1 MPPEGDGAAQSGNNS
16 SDFVRKLYKMLEDP
30 AYANIVRWGNEGDTF
45 VILETDKFTND
56 ILPKHFKHSNF
67 SSFVRQLNKYDFHK
81 LRRNDENNES
91 PYGKQA
97 WEFKHA
103 AFRADRKDN
112 LDNIRRKAPAQRKAQ
127 PTEDSFTTN
136 QSINLLQE
144 TLFAQQQQVQALQ
157 EQFVE
162 LSRANKTLVHEVHS
176 LQKTIDVQ
184 RQSTH
189 ELLNFLSSPDERWR
203 TGRYPNQTAAHMNGG
218 TMDEQAPEL
227 RRARELLSTVTT
239 NSMVDRD
246 FERLNGMYAQS
257 SPPDSASSL
266 MFQPG
271 TMPPMMT
278 DHVNMRHLVYPV
290 GENVGIDPLSQDHFN
305 NIPYTLNS
313 LPTIA
318 DGYPN
323 QTLVKQEPGQSTP
336 NPPGGATPAPP
347 GPPGRAAPPPD
358 NSLWGSKKP
367 RVYLVEDD
375 RTCSRIGAKF
385 LSQMECQ
392 VEVAENGIDAV
403 NKCKEVGAGYFDL
416 IFMDIVMPHMDGVS
430 ATQLIRE
437 VHPDVPVVAMT
448 SNIRPEDISHYFN
461 WSLNDVLAK
470 PFTKDGMLRILRK
483 HVAHL
488 MKNAPPIDDIP
499 VGPGSAQMGTM
510 GLPPQVRVDTPSQS
524 PATTT
529 SWHSPGQIHQ
539 QSPNVA
545 TMEPGYAMGNPQQM
559 VITPTSA
566 QRATFPNQGL
576 PPQMQQQM
584 RVPDGM
590 AVEDRPEKRQRL
602 YGPQG
607 GYAQ

>member
-1 MPPEGDGAAQSGNNS
+1 MPEPDTVSAQGGGSNS
-16 SDFVRKLYKMLEDP
+16 SDFDP

-97 WEFKHA
+97 WEFKHS

-112 LDNIRRKAPAQRKAQ
+112 LDNIRRKAPAQRKTQ
-127 PTEDSFTTN
+127 QTEDQFTTN

-157 EQFVE
+157 EQVSE
-162 LSRANKTLVHEVHS
+162 MARTNKTLVHEVHTMH
-176 LQKTIDVQ
+176 KIIDAQ
-184 RQSTH
+184 RQSQH
-189 ELLNFLSSPDERWR
+189 ELLNYMSHAEDRWR
-203 TGRYPNQTAAHMNGG
+203 GRVYAGQPPQMNGG
-218 TMDEQAPEL
+218 AVDDQPAEL
-227 RRARELLSTVTT
+227 RRARELLSSVTT
-239 NSMVDRD
+239 NSMVDREL
-246 FERLNGMYAQS
+246 ERLNGMYAQS

-266 MFQPG
+266 MFQAG
-271 TMPPMMT
+271 SGMPPMLPEHM
-278 DHVNMRHLVYPV
+278 NMRHLVYPV

-313 LPTIA
+313 LPMN
-318 DGYPN
+318 DFQN
-323 QTLVKQEPGQSTP
+323 VVKPEPGPT
-336 NPPGGATPAPP
+336 TPAPAA
-347 GPPGRAAPPPD
+347 AAPARPPSND
-358 NSLWGSKKP
+358 KGLWGPKKP

-375 RTCSRIGAKF
+375 RTCSRIGSKF
-385 LSQMECQ
+385 LTQMECI
-392 VEVAENGIDAV
+392 VELAENGVDAV
-403 NKCKEVGAGYFDL
+403 NRCKEIPSGHYDL
-416 IFMDIVMPHMDGVS
+416 IFMDIVMPQMDGVS

-483 HVAHL
+483 HVPHL
-488 MKNAPPIDDIP
+488 LKNAPPDDLA
-499 VGPGSAQMGTM
+499 VGHGAAQLHANNMSMPTMNPGVKFES
-510 GLPPQVRVDTPSQS
+510 TPGQS
-524 PATTT
+524 PATSA

-539 QSPNVA
+539 PSPNV
-545 TMEPGYAMGNPQQM
+545 TNIETGYPMANTAQM
-559 VITPTSA
+559 VMTPTSA
-566 QRATFPNQGL
+566 QRPNFQNMPTG
-576 PPQMQQQM
+576 MQQM
-584 RVPDGM
+584 RVPDHMGGD
-590 AVEDRPEKRQRL
+590 DRPEKRQRL

-607 GYAQ
+607 GYA

>member
-1 MPPEGDGAAQSGNNS
+1 MPEVDPNAAAGGNNS

-45 VILETDKFTND
+45 VILETDKFTNE

-97 WEFKHA
+97 WEFKHS

-112 LDNIRRKAPAQRKAQ
+112 LDNIRRKAPAQRKVQ
-127 PTEDSFTTN
+127 NNEDQFTTN
-136 QSINLLQE
+136 QSLNLLQE
-144 TLFAQQQQVQALQ
+144 TVYAQQQQVQALQ

-162 LSRANKTLVHEVHS
+162 LSRANKTLVHEVHT
-176 LQKTIDVQ
+176 LQKMVDTQ
-184 RQSTH
+184 RQSQH
-189 ELLNFLSSPDERWR
+189 ELLNFLQNPDDRWR
-203 TGRYPNQTAAHMNGG
+203 TARFQNQTNHMNGT
-218 TMDEQAPEL
+218 TMDDQAPEL
-227 RRARELLSTVTT
+227 RRARELLSSVTSNT
-239 NSMVDRD
+239 MMDREL
-246 FERLNGMYAQS
+246 ERLNGLYAQS

-266 MFQPG
+266 MFQ
-271 TMPPMMT
+271 TNSMQPMLT

-313 LPTIA
+313 LPTIN
-318 DGYPN
+318 DYQQQQP
-323 QTLVKQEPGQSTP
+323 QPPQQPQQVVKTEPGPTAAQ
-336 NPPGGATPAPP
+336 PAP
-347 GPPGRAAPPPD
+347 RAAPPPQD
-358 NSLWGSKKP
+358 NSLWGPKKP

-375 RTCSRIGAKF
+375 RTCSRIGSKF

-392 VEVAENGIDAV
+392 VELAENGIDAV
-403 NKCKEVGAGYFDL
+403 NKCKEVPAGYFDL

-483 HVAHL
+483 HVSHL
-488 MKNAPPIDDIP
+488 LKNPPQEDL
-499 VGPGSAQMGTM
+499 VGGPGGPMQTALGVPPGMN
-510 GLPPQVRVDTPSQS
+510 PQVRVDTPSQS

-529 SWHSPGQIHQ
+529 SWQSPGQIHQ

-545 TMEPGYAMGNPQQM
+545 TIEPGYMGNQQM
-559 VITPTSA
+559 VMPGSA
-566 QRATFPNQGL
+566 RSANF
-576 PPQMQQQM
+576 PPQGIPPGMQM

-590 AVEDRPEKRQRL
+590 AGDDRPEKRQRL
-602 YGPQG
+602 YAPQA
-607 GYAQ
+607 GYTQ

>member
-1 MPPEGDGAAQSGNNS
+1 MPEPDSVAAQGGGSNS
-16 SDFVRKLYKMLEDP
+16 SDF
-30 AYANIVRWGNEGDTF
+30 
-45 VILETDKFTND
+45 TDKFTND

-97 WEFKHA
+97 WEFKHS

-112 LDNIRRKAPAQRKAQ
+112 LDNIRRKAPAQRKTQ
-127 PTEDSFTTN
+127 QTGDQFTTN

-157 EQFVE
+157 EQVIE
-162 LSRANKTLVHEVHS
+162 IQRTNKTLIADVSAMH
-176 LQKTIDVQ
+176 KIIDAQ
-184 RQSTH
+184 RQAQH
-189 ELLNFLSSPDERWR
+189 ELLNYMGHADDRMR
-203 TGRYPNQTAAHMNGG
+203 GARYQNPHMNGG
-218 TMDEQAPEL
+218 AVDEHAPEL
-227 RRARELLSTVTT
+227 RRARELLSSVQT
-239 NSMVDRD
+239 NPAINQEL
-246 FERLNGMYAQS
+246 ERLNGMYAQS
-257 SPPDSASSL
+257 SPPDSASGL
-266 MFQPG
+266 MFQAG
-271 TMPPMMT
+271 STGMPPMMAAE
-278 DHVNMRHLVYPV
+278 HLNMRHLVYPV

-313 LPTIA
+313 LPMNEFQN
-318 DGYPN
+318 PV
-323 QTLVKQEPGQSTP
+323 VKPEPGP
-336 NPPGGATPAPP
+336 ATPAPAAVAP
-347 GPPGRAAPPPD
+347 SRPPSNDKG
-358 NSLWGSKKP
+358 LWGRKKP

-375 RTCSRIGAKF
+375 RTCSRIGSKF
-385 LSQMECQ
+385 LTQMECI
-392 VEVAENGIDAV
+392 VEIAENGIDAV
-403 NKCKEVGAGYFDL
+403 NKCKEVPSGHYDL
-416 IFMDIVMPHMDGVS
+416 IFMDIVMPQMDGVS

-483 HVAHL
+483 HVARL
-488 MKNAPPIDDIP
+488 LKDAPQDDLA
-499 VGPGSAQMGTM
+499 VGHGAAQLHAANMSVPAMNPGVKFDS
-510 GLPPQVRVDTPSQS
+510 TPSQS

-539 QSPNVA
+539 PSPNV
-545 TMEPGYAMGNPQQM
+545 TNIETGYPLGNTAQM

-566 QRATFPNQGL
+566 QRPNFQNM
-576 PPQMQQQM
+576 PPVMQQM
-584 RVPDGM
+584 RVPDH
-590 AVEDRPEKRQRL
+590 VDDRPEKRQRL

-607 GYAQ
+607 GYA

>member
-1 MPPEGDGAAQSGNNS
+1 MPEPDTVAAQGGGSNS

-97 WEFKHA
+97 WEFKHS

-112 LDNIRRKAPAQRKAQ
+112 LDNIRRKAPAQRKSQ
-127 PTEDSFTTN
+127 QTEDQFTTN

-157 EQFVE
+157 EQVAE
-162 LSRANKTLVHEVHS
+162 MSRTNKTLVHEVHTMH
-176 LQKTIDVQ
+176 KIIDAQ
-184 RQSTH
+184 RQSQH
-189 ELLNFLSSPDERWR
+189 ELLNYMSHAEDRMRGP
-203 TGRYPNQTAAHMNGG
+203 RYHGQNPQMNGG
-218 TMDEQAPEL
+218 AIDDQAPEL
-227 RRARELLSTVTT
+227 RRARELLSSVTT
-239 NSMVDRD
+239 NSMVDREL
-246 FERLNGMYAQS
+246 ERLNGMYAQS

-271 TMPPMMT
+271 NTGIPPMLAEHM
-278 DHVNMRHLVYPV
+278 NMRHLVYPV

-313 LPTIA
+313 LPMNDFQA
-318 DGYPN
+318 QPV
-323 QTLVKQEPGQSTP
+323 VKPEPGP
-336 NPPGGATPAPP
+336 ATPAPAAAAVATA
-347 GPPGRAAPPPD
+347 AAPQRPPSND
-358 NSLWGSKKP
+358 KGLWGSKKP

-375 RTCSRIGAKF
+375 RTCSRIGSKF
-385 LSQMECQ
+385 LTQMECI
-392 VEVAENGIDAV
+392 VELAENGIDAV
-403 NKCKEVGAGYFDL
+403 NRCKEVPSGHFDL
-416 IFMDIVMPHMDGVS
+416 IFMDIVMPQMDGVS

-483 HVAHL
+483 HVPHL
-488 MKNAPPIDDIP
+488 LKNAPPDELA
-499 VGPGSAQMGTM
+499 VGHGAAQLHSNNTM
-510 GLPPQVRVDTPSQS
+510 GVPPMNPQVKFDSTPGQS
-524 PATTT
+524 PATTA

-539 QSPNVA
+539 PSPNV
-545 TMEPGYAMGNPQQM
+545 TNIETGYPMANTAQM

-566 QRATFPNQGL
+566 QRPTFQNM
-576 PPQMQQQM
+576 PPGMQQM
-584 RVPDGM
+584 RVPDHLVGD
-590 AVEDRPEKRQRL
+590 DRPEKRQRL
-602 YGPQG
+602 YGPQS
-607 GYAQ
+607 GYA

>member
-1 MPPEGDGAAQSGNNS
+1 MPEPDTVAAQGGGSNS

-30 AYANIVRWGNEGDTF
+30 AYSNIVRWGNEGDTF

-97 WEFKHA
+97 WEFKHS

-112 LDNIRRKAPAQRKAQ
+112 LDNIRRKAPAHRKTQ
-127 PTEDSFTTN
+127 QTEDQFTTN

-157 EQFVE
+157 EQVGE
-162 LSRANKTLVHEVHS
+162 MQRANKTLVHEVHAMH
-176 LQKTIDVQ
+176 KIIDAQ
-184 RQSTH
+184 RQSQH
-189 ELLNFLSSPDERWR
+189 ELLNYMSHAEDRWR
-203 TGRYPNQTAAHMNGG
+203 GGRYPGQNPQMNGG
-218 TMDEQAPEL
+218 AVDDQAPEL
-227 RRARELLSTVTT
+227 RRARELLSSVTT
-239 NSMVDRD
+239 NSMVDREL
-246 FERLNGMYAQS
+246 ERLNGIYAQS

-266 MFQPG
+266 MFQAG
-271 TMPPMMT
+271 SAGMPPMMAE
-278 DHVNMRHLVYPV
+278 HLNMRHLVYPV

-313 LPTIA
+313 LPM
-318 DGYPN
+318 N
-323 QTLVKQEPGQSTP
+323 EFQNVVKPEPGP
-336 NPPGGATPAPP
+336 ATPAPAA
-347 GPPGRAAPPPD
+347 AAPPRPPSND
-358 NSLWGSKKP
+358 KGLWGQKKP

-375 RTCSRIGAKF
+375 RTCSRIGSKF
-385 LSQMECQ
+385 LTQMECI
-392 VEVAENGIDAV
+392 VEIAENGIDAV
-403 NKCKEVGAGYFDL
+403 NRCKEVPSGHFDL
-416 IFMDIVMPHMDGVS
+416 IFMDIVMPQMDGVS

-488 MKNAPPIDDIP
+488 LKNAPPDDLA
-499 VGPGSAQMGTM
+499 VGHGAAQLHAANMGMPAMNPGVKFDS
-510 GLPPQVRVDTPSQS
+510 TPSQS

-539 QSPNVA
+539 PSPNV
-545 TMEPGYAMGNPQQM
+545 TNIETGYPMGNTAQM
-559 VITPTSA
+559 VMTPTSA
-566 QRATFPNQGL
+566 QRPTFHQSMPTG
-576 PPQMQQQM
+576 MQQM
-584 RVPDGM
+584 RVPDHM
-590 AVEDRPEKRQRL
+590 AGGDDRPEKRQRL

-607 GYAQ
+607 GYA

>member
-1 MPPEGDGAAQSGNNS
+1 MPEADTVAAQGGGSSS

-30 AYANIVRWGNEGDTF
+30 DYANIVRWGNEGDTF

-97 WEFKHA
+97 WEFKHS

-112 LDNIRRKAPAQRKAQ
+112 LDNIRRKAPAQRKSQ
-127 PTEDSFTTN
+127 QTEDQFTTT

-157 EQFVE
+157 EQVAE
-162 LSRANKTLVHEVHS
+162 MSRTNKTLVHEVHTMH
-176 LQKTIDVQ
+176 KIIDAQ
-184 RQSTH
+184 RQSQH
-189 ELLNFLSSPDERWR
+189 ELLNYMSHAEDRMRGP
-203 TGRYPNQTAAHMNGG
+203 RYHGQNPQMNGG
-218 TMDEQAPEL
+218 AIDDQAPEL
-227 RRARELLSTVTT
+227 RRARELLSSVTT
-239 NSMVDRD
+239 NSMVDREL
-246 FERLNGMYAQS
+246 ERLNGMYAQS

-271 TMPPMMT
+271 NPGIPPPMLAEHM
-278 DHVNMRHLVYPV
+278 NMRHLVYPV
-290 GENVGIDPLSQDHFN
+290 GENAQPV
-305 NIPYTLNS
+305 
-313 LPTIA
+313 
-318 DGYPN
+318 
-323 QTLVKQEPGQSTP
+323 VKPEPGP
-336 NPPGGATPAPP
+336 ATPAPAAAAVATA
-347 GPPGRAAPPPD
+347 AAPQRTHSND
-358 NSLWGSKKP
+358 KGLWGSKKP

-375 RTCSRIGAKF
+375 RTCSRIGSKF
-385 LSQMECQ
+385 LTQMECI
-392 VEVAENGIDAV
+392 VELAENGIDAV
-403 NKCKEVGAGYFDL
+403 NRCKEVPSGHFDL
-416 IFMDIVMPHMDGVS
+416 IFMDIVMPQMDGVS

-483 HVAHL
+483 HVPHL
-488 MKNAPPIDDIP
+488 LKNAPPDELA
-499 VGPGSAQMGTM
+499 VGHGAAQIHSNNTM
-510 GLPPQVRVDTPSQS
+510 SVPPMNPQVKFDSTPGQS

-539 QSPNVA
+539 PSPNV
-545 TMEPGYAMGNPQQM
+545 TNIETGYPMANTAQM

-566 QRATFPNQGL
+566 QRPTFQNI
-576 PPQMQQQM
+576 PPVMQQM
-584 RVPDGM
+584 RVPDHLVGD
-590 AVEDRPEKRQRL
+590 ERPEKRQRL

-607 GYAQ
+607 GYA

>member
-1 MPPEGDGAAQSGNNS
+1 MPEPDNVAAQGGGSNS

-97 WEFKHA
+97 WEFKHS

-112 LDNIRRKAPAQRKAQ
+112 LDNIRRKAPAQRKTQ
-127 PTEDSFTTN
+127 QTEDQFTTN

-157 EQFVE
+157 EQVAE
-162 LSRANKTLVHEVHS
+162 MARTNKTLVHEVHTMH
-176 LQKTIDVQ
+176 KIIDAQ
-184 RQSTH
+184 RQSQH
-189 ELLNFLSSPDERWR
+189 EMLNFMSHAEDRMR
-203 TGRYPNQTAAHMNGG
+203 GQRYPGQNPQMNGG
-218 TMDEQAPEL
+218 AMDDQPPEL
-227 RRARELLSTVTT
+227 RRARELLSSVTT
-239 NSMVDRD
+239 NVGYDREL
-246 FERLNGMYAQS
+246 ERLNGMYAQS

-271 TMPPMMT
+271 QAGMPPMLPEQM
-278 DHVNMRHLVYPV
+278 NMRHLVYPV

-313 LPTIA
+313 LPMNDFQA
-318 DGYPN
+318 PPV
-323 QTLVKQEPGQSTP
+323 VKPEPGP
-336 NPPGGATPAPP
+336 ATPAPAA
-347 GPPGRAAPPPD
+347 AAPARPPSTND
-358 NSLWGSKKP
+358 KGLWGNKKP

-375 RTCSRIGAKF
+375 RTCSRIGSKF
-385 LSQMECQ
+385 LTQMECI
-392 VEVAENGIDAV
+392 VELAENGIDAV
-403 NKCKEVGAGYFDL
+403 NRCKEVPSGHFDL
-416 IFMDIVMPHMDGVS
+416 IFMDIVMPQMDGVS

-437 VHPDVPVVAMT
+437 LHPDVPVVAMT

-483 HVAHL
+483 HVPHL
-488 MKNAPPIDDIP
+488 LKNAPPDELA
-499 VGPGSAQMGTM
+499 VGHGAAQLHANNNTNNMTAPPM
-510 GLPPQVRVDTPSQS
+510 NPQVKFDSTPGQS
-524 PATTT
+524 PATTA
-529 SWHSPGQIHQ
+529 SWHSPAQMHQ
-539 QSPNVA
+539 PSPNV
-545 TMEPGYAMGNPQQM
+545 TNIETGYPMANTAQM
-559 VITPTSA
+559 VMTPTSA
-566 QRATFPNQGL
+566 QRPTFQNM
-576 PPQMQQQM
+576 PPGMQQM
-584 RVPDGM
+584 RVPDHIVGD
-590 AVEDRPEKRQRL
+590 DRPEKRQRL

-607 GYAQ
+607 GYA

>member
-1 MPPEGDGAAQSGNNS
+1 MPEPDSVAAQGGGSNS

-30 AYANIVRWGNEGDTF
+30 AYSNIVRWGNEGDTF

-97 WEFKHA
+97 WEFKHS

-112 LDNIRRKAPAQRKAQ
+112 LDNIRRKAPAQRKTQ
-127 PTEDSFTTN
+127 QTEDQFTTN

-157 EQFVE
+157 EQVIDIQ
-162 LSRANKTLVHEVHS
+162 RTNKTLLADVTAMH
-176 LQKTIDVQ
+176 KIIDAQ
-184 RQSTH
+184 RQAQH
-189 ELLNFLSSPDERWR
+189 ELLNYMGHADDRMR
-203 TGRYPNQTAAHMNGG
+203 GARYQNPHMNGG
-218 TMDEQAPEL
+218 GVDEHAPEL
-227 RRARELLSTVTT
+227 RRARELLSSVQT
-239 NSMVDRD
+239 NPAVNQEL
-246 FERLNGMYAQS
+246 ERLNGMYAQS
-257 SPPDSASSL
+257 SPPDSASGL
-266 MFQPG
+266 MFQAG
-271 TMPPMMT
+271 SAGMPPMMAAE
-278 DHVNMRHLVYPV
+278 HLNMRHLVYPV

-313 LPTIA
+313 LPMNEFQN
-318 DGYPN
+318 PV
-323 QTLVKQEPGQSTP
+323 VKPEPGP
-336 NPPGGATPAPP
+336 ATPAP
-347 GPPGRAAPPPD
+347 AAVAPPRPPSND
-358 NSLWGSKKP
+358 KGLWGRKKP

-375 RTCSRIGAKF
+375 RTCSRIGSKF
-385 LSQMECQ
+385 LTQMECI
-392 VEVAENGIDAV
+392 VEIAENGIDAV
-403 NKCKEVGAGYFDL
+403 NKCKEVPSGHYDL
-416 IFMDIVMPHMDGVS
+416 IFMDIVMPQMDGVS

-488 MKNAPPIDDIP
+488 LKDAPQDDLA
-499 VGPGSAQMGTM
+499 VGHGAAQLHAANMSVPAMNPGVKFDS
-510 GLPPQVRVDTPSQS
+510 TPSQS

-539 QSPNVA
+539 PSPNV
-545 TMEPGYAMGNPQQM
+545 TNIETGYPLGNTAQM

-566 QRATFPNQGL
+566 QRPNFQNM
-576 PPQMQQQM
+576 PPGMQQM
-584 RVPDGM
+584 RVPDHM
-590 AVEDRPEKRQRL
+590 DDRPEKRQRL

-607 GYAQ
+607 GYA

>member
-1 MPPEGDGAAQSGNNS
+1 MPEVDPSAAGGGNNS

-45 VILETDKFTND
+45 VILETDKFTNE

-97 WEFKHA
+97 WEFKHS

-112 LDNIRRKAPAQRKAQ
+112 LDNIRRKAPAQRKVQ
-127 PTEDSFTTN
+127 NNEDQFTTN
-136 QSINLLQE
+136 QSLNLLQE
-144 TLFAQQQQVQALQ
+144 TVYAQQQQVQALQ

-162 LSRANKTLVHEVHS
+162 LSRANKTLVHEVHT
-176 LQKTIDVQ
+176 LQKMVDTH
-184 RQSTH
+184 RQSQH
-189 ELLNFLSSPDERWR
+189 ELLNFLQNPDDRWR
-203 TGRYPNQTAAHMNGG
+203 NARFQNQAGHMNG
-218 TMDEQAPEL
+218 TAMDDQAPEL
-227 RRARELLSTVTT
+227 RRARELLSSVASNT
-239 NSMVDRD
+239 MMDREL
-246 FERLNGMYAQS
+246 ERLNGLYAQS

-266 MFQPG
+266 MFQ
-271 TMPPMMT
+271 TNSMQPMLT

-313 LPTIA
+313 LPTINDYQQQQPQA
-318 DGYPN
+318 P
-323 QTLVKQEPGQSTP
+323 QQPQPVVKTEPGP
-336 NPPGGATPAPP
+336 TPAQPAP
-347 GPPGRAAPPPD
+347 RAAPPPQD
-358 NSLWGSKKP
+358 NSLWGPKKP

-375 RTCSRIGAKF
+375 RTCSRIGSKF

-392 VEVAENGIDAV
+392 VELAENGIDAV
-403 NKCKEVGAGYFDL
+403 NKCKEVPAGYFDL

-483 HVAHL
+483 HVSHL
-488 MKNAPPIDDIP
+488 LKNPPQEELV
-499 VGPGSAQMGTM
+499 VGPGGPMQTALGVPPGMN
-510 GLPPQVRVDTPSQS
+510 PQVRVDTPSQS

-529 SWHSPGQIHQ
+529 SWQSPGQIHQ
-539 QSPNVA
+539 QSPHVA
-545 TMEPGYAMGNPQQM
+545 TIEPGYMANPQQM
-559 VITPTSA
+559 VMPGSA
-566 QRATFPNQGL
+566 QRANFPPQGL
-576 PPQMQQQM
+576 PPGMQM

-590 AVEDRPEKRQRL
+590 AGDDRPEKRQRL
-602 YGPQG
+602 YAPQA
-607 GYAQ
+607 GYTQ

>member
-1 MPPEGDGAAQSGNNS
+1 
-16 SDFVRKLYKMLEDP
+16 MLEDP

-203 TGRYPNQTAAHMNGG
+203 TGRYPNQAAAHMNGG

-239 NSMVDRD
+239 NSMVERD

-271 TMPPMMT
+271 SMPPMMA

-313 LPTIA
+313 LPTLTN
-318 DGYPN
+318 DYPN
-323 QTLVKQEPGQSTP
+323 QTMVKQEPGPATP

-347 GPPGRAAPPPD
+347 GPAGRAAPPQD

-392 VEVAENGIDAV
+392 VEVAVCDRDFTAV
-403 NKCKEVGAGYFDL
+403 V
-416 IFMDIVMPHMDGVS
+416 
-430 ATQLIRE
+430 
-437 VHPDVPVVAMT
+437 
-448 SNIRPEDISHYFN
+448 
-461 WSLNDVLAK
+461 
-470 PFTKDGMLRILRK
+470 
-483 HVAHL
+483 
-488 MKNAPPIDDIP
+488 
-499 VGPGSAQMGTM
+499 
-510 GLPPQVRVDTPSQS
+510 
-524 PATTT
+524 
-529 SWHSPGQIHQ
+529 
-539 QSPNVA
+539 
-545 TMEPGYAMGNPQQM
+545 
-559 VITPTSA
+559 
-566 QRATFPNQGL
+566 
-576 PPQMQQQM
+576 
-584 RVPDGM
+584 
-590 AVEDRPEKRQRL
+590 
-602 YGPQG
+602 
-607 GYAQ
+607 

>member
-1 MPPEGDGAAQSGNNS
+1 MPEPDGVAAQGGSNS

-30 AYANIVRWGNEGDTF
+30 AYSNIVRWGNEGDTF

-97 WEFKHA
+97 WEFKHS

-112 LDNIRRKAPAQRKAQ
+112 LDNIRRKAPAQRKTQA
-127 PTEDSFTTN
+127 TEDQFTTN

-157 EQFVE
+157 ETVSEMQ
-162 LSRANKTLVHEVHS
+162 RANKTLVHEVHTMH
-176 LQKTIDVQ
+176 KIIETQ
-184 RQSTH
+184 RQSQH
-189 ELLNFLSSPDERWR
+189 EMLNYMAHAEDRMR
-203 TGRYPNQTAAHMNGG
+203 GRYMGQNPQMNGAV
-218 TMDEQAPEL
+218 DEAPEL
-227 RRARELLSTVTT
+227 RRARELLTSVTT
-239 NSMVDRD
+239 NSMVDREL
-246 FERLNGMYAQS
+246 ERLNGMYAQS

-271 TMPPMMT
+271 SSGMPPMMAE
-278 DHVNMRHLVYPV
+278 HLNMRHLVYPV

-313 LPTIA
+313 LPM
-318 DGYPN
+318 N
-323 QTLVKQEPGQSTP
+323 EFQNVVKQEPGP
-336 NPPGGATPAPP
+336 ATPAPAA
-347 GPPGRAAPPPD
+347 AAPQRPPSND
-358 NSLWGSKKP
+358 KGLWGPKKP

-375 RTCSRIGAKF
+375 RTCSRIGSKF
-385 LSQMECQ
+385 LTQMECI
-392 VEVAENGIDAV
+392 VELAENGIDAV
-403 NKCKEVGAGYFDL
+403 NKCKEIPPGHYDL
-416 IFMDIVMPHMDGVS
+416 IFMDIVMPQMDGVS

-470 PFTKDGMLRILRK
+470 PFTKEGMLRILRK
-483 HVAHL
+483 HVPHL
-488 MKNAPPIDDIP
+488 LKNAPPDELA
-499 VGPGSAQMGTM
+499 VGHGAAQLHANNMSMPTM
-510 GLPPQVRVDTPSQS
+510 NPNVKFDTPGQS
-524 PATTT
+524 PATTS

-539 QSPNVA
+539 PSPNV
-545 TMEPGYAMGNPQQM
+545 TNIETGYPMANTAQM
-559 VITPTSA
+559 VMTPTSA
-566 QRATFPNQGL
+566 QRPNFQSM
-576 PPQMQQQM
+576 PPGIQQM
-584 RVPDGM
+584 RVTDHMG
-590 AVEDRPEKRQRL
+590 ADERPEKRQRL
-602 YGPQG
+602 YAPQG
-607 GYAQ
+607 GYA

>member
-1 MPPEGDGAAQSGNNS
+1 MPEPDSVAAQGGSNS

-30 AYANIVRWGNEGDTF
+30 AYSNIVRWGNEGDTF

-97 WEFKHA
+97 WEFKHS

-112 LDNIRRKAPAQRKAQ
+112 LDNIRRKAPAQRKTQA
-127 PTEDSFTTN
+127 TEDQFTTN

-157 EQFVE
+157 ETVSEMQ
-162 LSRANKTLVHEVHS
+162 RANKTLVHEVHTMH
-176 LQKTIDVQ
+176 KIIETQ
-184 RQSTH
+184 RQSQH
-189 ELLNFLSSPDERWR
+189 EMLNYMAHAEDRMR
-203 TGRYPNQTAAHMNGG
+203 GRYMGQNPQMNSAV
-218 TMDEQAPEL
+218 DEAPEL
-227 RRARELLSTVTT
+227 RRARELLTSVTT
-239 NSMVDRD
+239 NSMVDREL
-246 FERLNGMYAQS
+246 ERLNGMYAQS

-271 TMPPMMT
+271 SSGMPPMMAE
-278 DHVNMRHLVYPV
+278 HLNMRHLVYPV

-313 LPTIA
+313 LPM
-318 DGYPN
+318 N
-323 QTLVKQEPGQSTP
+323 EFQNVVKQEPGP
-336 NPPGGATPAPP
+336 ATPAPAA
-347 GPPGRAAPPPD
+347 AAPQRPPSND
-358 NSLWGSKKP
+358 KGLWGPKKP

-375 RTCSRIGAKF
+375 RTCSRIGSKF
-385 LSQMECQ
+385 LTQMECI
-392 VEVAENGIDAV
+392 VELAENGIDAV
-403 NKCKEVGAGYFDL
+403 NKCKEIPSGHYDL
-416 IFMDIVMPHMDGVS
+416 IFMDIVMPQMDGVS

-470 PFTKDGMLRILRK
+470 PFTKEGMLRILRK
-483 HVAHL
+483 HVPHL
-488 MKNAPPIDDIP
+488 LKNAPPDELA
-499 VGPGSAQMGTM
+499 VGHGAAQLHANNMSMPTM
-510 GLPPQVRVDTPSQS
+510 NPNVKFDTPGQS
-524 PATTT
+524 PATTS

-539 QSPNVA
+539 PSPNV
-545 TMEPGYAMGNPQQM
+545 TNIETGYPMANTAQM
-559 VITPTSA
+559 VMTPTSA
-566 QRATFPNQGL
+566 QRPNFQSM
-576 PPQMQQQM
+576 PPGIQQM
-584 RVPDGM
+584 RVTDHMG
-590 AVEDRPEKRQRL
+590 ADERPEKRQRL
-602 YGPQG
+602 YAPQG
-607 GYAQ
+607 GYA

>member
-1 MPPEGDGAAQSGNNS
+1 MPEPDTVAAQGGGSNS

-30 AYANIVRWGNEGDTF
+30 GYGNIVRWGNDGDTF

-97 WEFKHA
+97 WEFKHS

-112 LDNIRRKAPAQRKAQ
+112 LDNIRRKAPAQRKTQ
-127 PTEDSFTTN
+127 QTEDQFTTN

-157 EQFVE
+157 EQVGE
-162 LSRANKTLVHEVHS
+162 IQRTNKTLVHEVHTMH
-176 LQKTIDVQ
+176 KIIDAQ
-184 RQSTH
+184 RQSQH
-189 ELLNFLSSPDERWR
+189 ELLNFISHSEDRWR
-203 TGRYPNQTAAHMNGG
+203 GNRFPGPNMQMNGG
-218 TMDEQAPEL
+218 AVDDQAPEL
-227 RRARELLSTVTT
+227 RRARELLSSVTT
-239 NSMVDRD
+239 NSIVDREL
-246 FERLNGMYAQS
+246 ERLNGMYAQS

-271 TMPPMMT
+271 SAGMPPMMAE
-278 DHVNMRHLVYPV
+278 HLNMRHLVYPV

-313 LPTIA
+313 LPMNEFQA
-318 DGYPN
+318 V
-323 QTLVKQEPGQSTP
+323 VKPEPGPS
-336 NPPGGATPAPP
+336 TPAPAA
-347 GPPGRAAPPPD
+347 AAPQRPPISSD
-358 NSLWGSKKP
+358 KGLWGAKKP

-375 RTCSRIGAKF
+375 RTCSRIGSKF
-385 LSQMECQ
+385 LTQMECI
-392 VEVAENGIDAV
+392 VELAENGIDAV
-403 NKCKEVGAGYFDL
+403 NKCKEVPSGHFDL
-416 IFMDIVMPHMDGVS
+416 IFMDIVMPQMDGVS

-483 HVAHL
+483 HVPHL
-488 MKNAPPIDDIP
+488 LKNAPPDDLA
-499 VGPGSAQMGTM
+499 VGHGAAQLHANNMSMPTMNPG
-510 GLPPQVRVDTPSQS
+510 VKFDTTPGQS
-524 PATTT
+524 PATTS

-539 QSPNVA
+539 PSPNV
-545 TMEPGYAMGNPQQM
+545 TNIETGYPMGNTAQM

-566 QRATFPNQGL
+566 QRPNFQNMPSG
-576 PPQMQQQM
+576 MQQM
-584 RVPDGM
+584 RIPDHMGGD
-590 AVEDRPEKRQRL
+590 DRPEKRQRL

-607 GYAQ
+607 GYA